1 MPTRREFVT
10 ASAALLVSGRLLA
23 ESADTA
29 ASAPYVVTVYK
40 DAGCGCCKQWVK
52 HLSASGFVV
61 NAQDVANIDEIKRTM
76 QVPQKLQS
84 CHTAVV
90 GKYVIEGHV
99 PAHDV
104 RKLLASNRPVH
115 GLAVPGMPTG
125 APGMEGEP
133 ADHYD
138 VLTFTAD
145 GKTSVFAHY

>member
-1 MPTRREFVT
+1 MPSRREFLT
-10 ASAALLVSGRLLA
+10 ASAALLASGRVFA
-23 ESADTA
+23 ESATQT

-52 HLSASGFVV
+52 HLAANGFVV

-76 QVPQKLQS
+76 QVPTKLQS
-84 CHTAVV
+84 CHTAVI

-99 PAHDV
+99 PARDI
-104 RKLLASNRPVH
+104 RKLLAGNKPVH

-125 APGMEGEP
+125 APGMEGDH

-145 GKTSVFAHY
+145 GRTSVFAHY